1 MDKLIAGYR
10 RFRANFYEHHK
21 AEFEHL
27 SAKGQK
33 PSAMIIGCSDARVDP
48 AINFDTGPGEVFM
61 VRNVANVVPPYAP
74 DSDHHGTSAALEFA
88 VKGLD
93 IPNIVILGH
102 AKCGGIAA
110 LVDAEEDAEMKTDF
124 LDLWMSVARPA
135 RRSAIA
141 QAEAVN
147 RADDRTYVC
156 RLCERANVLVGIA
169 NLRTFPWIAEREKA
183 GTLKLHGWYF
193 DITKGELYRKN
204 DLDEFELVPPT
215 GE

>member
-10 RFRANFYEHHK
+10 RFRASYYEQHK
-21 AEFEHL
+21 AIFERL

-74 DSDHHGTSAALEFA
+74 DGDQHGTSAAIEFA
-88 VKGLD
+88 VKGLN

-110 LVDAEEDAEMKTDF
+110 LVDAEPDTESKTDF
-124 LDLWMSVARPA
+124 IDLWMAVARPA
-135 RRSAIA
+135 RRAA
-141 QAEAVN
+141 FAKAEAIN
-147 RADDRTYVC
+147 MAQDRDHVC
-156 RLCERANVLVGIA
+156 RLCERENVRVGLA
-169 NLRTFPWIAEREKA
+169 NLRTFPWVAERERA
-183 GTLKLHGWYF
+183 GTLALHGWYF
-193 DITKGELYRKN
+193 DITKGELYRLN
-204 DLDEFELVPPT
+204 ALEEFELVPPT
-215 GE
+215 GD

>member
-10 RFRANFYEHHK
+10 RFRAGYYEQHR
-21 AEFEHL
+21 AELERL

-33 PSAMIIGCSDARVDP
+33 PTKMIIGCSDARVDP
-48 AINFDTGPGEVFM
+48 AINFDTAPGEVFM

-74 DSDHHGTSAALEFA
+74 DGDHHGTSAALEFA
-88 VKGLD
+88 VRGLN
-93 IPNIVILGH
+93 IPNIIILGH

-110 LVDAEEDAEMKTDF
+110 LVDAEDEADSKTDF
-124 LDLWMSVARPA
+124 IDLWMSVARPA
-135 RRSAIA
+135 RRSAFA

-147 RADDRTYVC
+147 RADDRDHVC
-156 RLCERANVLVGIA
+156 RLCERANVLVGLA

-183 GTLKLHGWYF
+183 GTLELHGWYF
-193 DITKGELYRKN
+193 DITKGELYRLN
-204 DLDEFELVPPT
+204 ALEEFELVPPT

>member
-10 RFRANFYEHHK
+10 RFRTGYYERHK
-21 AEFEHL
+21 TIFENL

-74 DSDHHGTSAALEFA
+74 DGDHHGTSAALEFA
-88 VKGLD
+88 VKGLN

-110 LVDAEEDAEMKTDF
+110 LVDAEPDAQSNTDF
-124 LDLWMSVARPA
+124 IDLWMSVARPA
-135 RRSAIA
+135 RRAA
-141 QAEAVN
+141 FARAEAVN
-147 RADDRTYVC
+147 MAQDREHVC
-156 RLCERANVLVGIA
+156 RLCEKENVKVGIS
-169 NLRTFPWIAEREKA
+169 NLRSFPWIAEREKA
-183 GTLKLHGWYF
+183 GTLALHGWYF
-193 DITKGELYRKN
+193 DITKGELYRLN
-204 DLDEFELVPPT
+204 AEEEFELEPPT
-215 GE
+215 GD